1 MVIRYDTI
9 KVIISELVNLFY
21 KILSNEV
28 LSLNKKDK
36 VTYNVIVDV
45 LNNIQ
50 SNYDRIIKQ
59 NIEQLINKHFV
70 TDDKDCYLTVDFP
83 FIKVLKVLTYNK
95 VDNQLTNTDVH
106 FLDTIKIELL
116 TIHNFKDI
124 IQPLHSII
132 NNNPN
137 VDKEFLNRLTTQEYL
152 LIEEHIF
159 NIMSKY
165 VDYLNHQL
173 LMMIMFKL
181 SKMLVMLVNNS
192 NKSSKVDDGNKVLG
206 IVTIDKNVVFDE
218 KNYSY
223 TYKWVYG
230 IFDVS
235 TSERENTM
243 KLHINYLSKKYN
255 GSDVKIQYE
264 YIPLPTNKVLSVSDE

>member
-1 MVIRYDTI
+1 MVIRYGTLRI
-9 KVIISELVNLFY
+9 VIYELVNLIY
-21 KILSNEV
+21 KILLNEV
-28 LSLNKKDK
+28 FNLQNDK
-36 VTYNVIVDV
+36 SITYNVVIDV

-70 TDDKDCYLTVDFP
+70 VDDKDCYLTVDFP
-83 FIKVLKVLTYNK
+83 FVKVLYNK
-95 VDNQLTNTDVH
+95 LDNQQLTNTDVH
-106 FLDTIKIELL
+106 FLDTIKIELP

-165 VDYLNHQL
+165 VDYLNYQL
-173 LMMIMFKL
+173 LIMIMFKL
-181 SKMLVMLVNNS
+181 SKMLVNNS
-192 NKSSKVDDGNKVLG
+192 NKASKVDDDNKVLG
-206 IVTIDKNVVFDE
+206 IVTIDKNIVLDE
-218 KNYSY
+218 KNHSY
-223 TYKWVYG
+223 IYKWVYG

-264 YIPLPTNKVLSVSDE
+264 YIPYIPLPTNKVLSVSDE

>member
-1 MVIRYDTI
+1 MVVRYDTI
-9 KVIISELVNLFY
+9 KVIISELVSLFY

-28 LSLNKKDK
+28 STLKDN
-36 VTYNVIVDV
+36 VTYNTIVDV

-83 FIKVLKVLTYNK
+83 FIKVTYNK
-95 VDNQLTNTDVH
+95 LDNQQLTNTDVH
-106 FLDTIKIELL
+106 FLETIKIELP

-124 IQPLHSII
+124 IQPLHSVI

-152 LIEEHIF
+152 LIEEYIF

-173 LMMIMFKL
+173 LMLIMFKL
-181 SKMLVMLVNNS
+181 SKMLVNNS

-206 IVTIDKNVVFDE
+206 IVTIDKNIVFDE
-218 KNYSY
+218 KNHSY
-223 TYKWVYG
+223 IYKWVYG